1 MSSHTRAN
9 TLAPV
14 FRDSVLSEML
24 SLCKQTVE
32 KRTVGGSVV
41 NILLFVEHTV
51 TEETAENKSSKIR
64 G

>member
-14 FRDSVLSEML
+14 FRDSVLSDML

-32 KRTVGGSVV
+32 KKTVGGLVV
-41 NILLFVEHTV
+41 NI
-51 TEETAENKSSKIR
+51 
-64 G
+64 